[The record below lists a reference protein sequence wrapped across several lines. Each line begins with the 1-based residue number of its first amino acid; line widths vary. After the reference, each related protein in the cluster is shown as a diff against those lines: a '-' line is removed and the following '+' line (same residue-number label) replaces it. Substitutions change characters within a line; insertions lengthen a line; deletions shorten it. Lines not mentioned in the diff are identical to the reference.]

1 MAQHSASDTAG
12 LEPGAPVYTGD
23 FKDAGMR
30 VRVIE
35 FDAHTLVEREI
46 SDLAE
51 ARRCLQSTQTSWID
65 ITGLNNVE
73 AITAFCNAFQIH
85 PLAVEDILNTSTRA
99 KAEEFGRNLLVVA
112 QMVRLSFDAE
122 EHPVLDFEHSSIL
135 SGPSFVVT
143 FQERDGDS
151 WDVVRRRLRAGIKRI
166 RTSGPDYLAY
176 ALLDAIVDDYAVVVE
191 ALGKVAEKMEA
202 TLLDTPRE
210 VEISEI
216 YVLRRELTE
225 LRRAAWPIRDSLNA
239 WRRSEHLD
247 EHTRP
252 FLNDLQD
259 HATQVVEAIDMHR
272 DLVLGM
278 IDLHLSS
285 LSHKMNETMQVLTVI
300 ATLFIPLTF
309 LTGLY
314 GMNFDNMPELH
325 TKYGYYFAIGTM
337 VLTFVGG
344 LAWFRRRGLI

>member
-1 MAQHSASDTAG
+1 MPPEHSATDTAG
-12 LEPGAPVYTGD
+12 LAPGSPVYTGE
-23 FKDAGMR
+23 FKDAGIR

-35 FDAHTLVEREI
+35 YDGKSLVEKNLA
-46 SDLAE
+46 DVAE
-51 ARRCLQSTQTSWID
+51 ATRCLQSTQTSWID
-65 ITGLNNVE
+65 ITGLSNVD
-73 AITAFCNAFQIH
+73 AITGFCEAFKIH

-99 KAEEFGRNLLVVA
+99 KAEEFGRQLLVVA
-112 QMVRLSFDAE
+112 QMVRLHFEDDQ
-122 EHPVLDFEHSSIL
+122 PVLEFEHASIV
-135 SGPSFVVT
+135 SGPGFVIT

-151 WDVVRRRLRAGIKRI
+151 WELVRKRIRAGMKRI
-166 RTSGPDYLAY
+166 RTAGPDYLAY

-191 ALGKVAEKMEA
+191 SLGKVAEEMEA
-202 TLLDTPRE
+202 RLLDRPRD
-210 VEISEI
+210 VEISDI

-225 LRRAAWPIRDSLNA
+225 LRRAAWPIRDSLNS

-247 EHTRP
+247 DHTRP

-259 HATQVVEAIDMHR
+259 HCMQVVETIDMHR

-278 IDLHLSS
+278 IDLHLSA

-325 TKYGYYFAIGTM
+325 TKYGYYLALSTM
-337 VLTFVGG
+337 AATFVGG
-344 LAWFRRRGLI
+344 LVWFRRRGLI